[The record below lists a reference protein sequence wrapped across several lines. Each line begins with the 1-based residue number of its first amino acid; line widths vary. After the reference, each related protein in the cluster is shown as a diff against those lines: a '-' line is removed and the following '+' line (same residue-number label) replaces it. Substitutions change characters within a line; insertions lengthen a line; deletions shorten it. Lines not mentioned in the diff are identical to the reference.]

1 MLLITGINFKKTQR
15 LIMVMAVFG
24 SPTREQNMS
33 QTPSNIQR
41 AAVIG
46 AGTMGRGI
54 VMCLANA
61 GVAVQWVDNN
71 PQMLEQALTSVADTY
86 AHSVR
91 QGRIDQAEAD
101 DRIARVTT
109 APDYAA
115 IRDVDLVIEAVYENL
130 ELKQKIFRELDAL
143 LKPEAILASNTSALD
158 IDAIAAVTRRP
169 QQVLGLHFFSPAHIM
184 KLLEIVR
191 GAQTA
196 PAVLEAALALGKRM
210 GKVSIVA
217 GNCPGFIGN
226 RMLRTYTHEA
236 RKMLLEGAFP
246 HQVDAALQGFGF
258 AMGAFRMYDVVGV
271 DLEWR
276 ARQLSGTGQD
286 APQFQVDNRLCEA
299 GRFGQKSGNGYY
311 HYEPG
316 SRQAE
321 HDPQVDALVLQVSE
335 DLGFHRREIG
345 PEEVLERCLLAL
357 VNEGAKILEEGIAG
371 SAHDIDLVYL
381 NGYGFPADKGGPMAW
396 ADQQGLADVHQRLVA
411 LETRQ
416 GDHWRP
422 ARLIGELAAGGK
434 GFADK

>member
-1 MLLITGINFKKTQR
+1 
-15 LIMVMAVFG
+15 
-24 SPTREQNMS
+24 MS
-33 QTPSNIQR
+33 QIDIQR

-71 PQMLEQALTSVADTY
+71 PQMLEQALTAVTETY
-86 AHSVR
+86 AHNVR

-101 DRIARVTT
+101 ARRARISA
-109 APDYAA
+109 AADYPA
-115 IRDVDLVIEAVYENL
+115 IRDVDLVIEAIYENL
-130 ELKQKIFRELDAL
+130 ELKQQIFRELDGL
-143 LKPEAILASNTSALD
+143 LQPRAILASNTSALD

-169 QQVLGLHFFSPAHIM
+169 RQVLGLHFFSPAHIM

-191 GAQTA
+191 GAATA
-196 PAVLEAALALGKRM
+196 PQVLEAALALGEGM
-210 GKVSIVA
+210 GKVSVVS

-226 RMLRTYTHEA
+226 RMLRTYVLEA

-246 HQVDAALQGFGF
+246 YQVDAALQGFGF
-258 AMGAFRMYDVVGV
+258 AMGPFRMYDVVGI

-276 ARQLSGTGQD
+276 ARQLAGKGQE
-286 APQFQVDNRLCEA
+286 AHEVQVDNRLCEA
-299 GRFGQKSGNGYY
+299 GRFGQKSGKGYY

-321 HDPQVDALVLQVSE
+321 HDVQVDALVQEVSE
-335 DLGFHRREIG
+335 GLGYRRRDIG
-345 PEEVLERCLLAL
+345 PEEILERCLLAL

-381 NGYGFPADKGGPMAW
+381 NGYGFPADKGGPMSW
-396 ADQQGLADVHQRLVA
+396 ADRQGLVSIQQGLLRLQA
-411 LETRQ
+411 ES
-416 GDHWRP
+416 GAHWKP
-422 ARLIGELAAGGK
+422 ARLIDELAQAGK
-434 GFADK
+434 GFADHRAIG

>member
-1 MLLITGINFKKTQR
+1 
-15 LIMVMAVFG
+15 
-24 SPTREQNMS
+24 MS
-33 QTPSNIQR
+33 QIEIQR

-71 PQMLEQALTSVADTY
+71 PQMLEQALTAVTETY
-86 AHSVR
+86 AHNVR

-101 DRIARVTT
+101 ARRARVS
-109 APDYAA
+109 AAVDYLA
-115 IRDVDLVIEAVYENL
+115 IRDVDLMIEAVYENL
-130 ELKQKIFRELDAL
+130 ELKQNIFRELDGL
-143 LKPEAILASNTSALD
+143 LQPRAILASNTSALD

-169 QQVLGLHFFSPAHIM
+169 RQVLGLHFFSPAHIM

-191 GAQTA
+191 GAATA
-196 PAVLEAALALGKRM
+196 PQVLEAALALGERM
-210 GKVSIVA
+210 GKVSVVS

-226 RMLRTYTHEA
+226 RMLRTYVLEA

-246 HQVDAALQGFGF
+246 YQVDAALQGFDF
-258 AMGAFRMYDVVGV
+258 AMGPFRMYDVVGI

-276 ARQLSGTGQD
+276 ARQLAGKGQE
-286 APQFQVDNRLCEA
+286 AHEVQVDNRLCEA

-321 HDPQVDALVLQVSE
+321 HDAQVDALVQEVSE
-335 DLGFHRREIG
+335 GLGYRRRDVG
-345 PEEVLERCLLAL
+345 PEEILERCLLAL

-371 SAHDIDLVYL
+371 SAQDIDLVYL
-381 NGYGFPADKGGPMAW
+381 NGYGFPADKGGPMSW
-396 ADQQGLADVHQRLVA
+396 ADRQGLVSIQQGLLRLQA
-411 LETRQ
+411 ES
-416 GDHWRP
+416 GAHWKP
-422 ARLIGELAAGGK
+422 ARLIDELVQAGK
-434 GFADK
+434 GFADHRAIG

>member
-1 MLLITGINFKKTQR
+1 
-15 LIMVMAVFG
+15 
-24 SPTREQNMS
+24 MS
-33 QTPSNIQR
+33 QIDIQR

-71 PQMLEQALTSVADTY
+71 PQMLEQALTAVTETY
-86 AHSVR
+86 AHNVR

-101 DRIARVTT
+101 ARRARVS
-109 APDYAA
+109 AAADYLA

-130 ELKQKIFRELDAL
+130 ELKQKIFRELDGL
-143 LKPEAILASNTSALD
+143 LQPRAILASNTSALD

-169 QQVLGLHFFSPAHIM
+169 RQVLGLHFFSPAHIM

-191 GAQTA
+191 GAATA
-196 PAVLEAALALGKRM
+196 PQVLEAALALGERM
-210 GKVSIVA
+210 GKVSVVS

-226 RMLRTYTHEA
+226 RMLRTYVLEA

-246 HQVDAALQGFGF
+246 YQVDAALQGFGF
-258 AMGAFRMYDVVGV
+258 AMGPFRMYDVVGI

-276 ARQLSGTGQD
+276 ARQLAGKGQE
-286 APQFQVDNRLCEA
+286 AHEVQVDNRLCEA

-321 HDPQVDALVLQVSE
+321 QDVQVDALVQEVSE
-335 DLGFHRREIG
+335 GLGYRRRDVGLEEI
-345 PEEVLERCLLAL
+345 LERCLLAL

-371 SAHDIDLVYL
+371 SAQDIDLVYL
-381 NGYGFPADKGGPMAW
+381 NGYGFPADKGGPMSW
-396 ADQQGLADVHQRLVA
+396 ADRQGLVAIQKDLLRLQA
-411 LETRQ
+411 EL
-416 GDHWRP
+416 GAHWKP
-422 ARLIGELAAGGK
+422 ARLIDELVQAGK
-434 GFADK
+434 GFADHRAIG

>member
-1 MLLITGINFKKTQR
+1 
-15 LIMVMAVFG
+15 
-24 SPTREQNMS
+24 MS
-33 QTPSNIQR
+33 QIEIQR

-71 PQMLEQALTSVADTY
+71 PQMLEQALTAVSETY
-86 AHSVR
+86 AHNVR

-101 DRIARVTT
+101 ARRARVS
-109 APDYAA
+109 AAADYLA

-130 ELKQKIFRELDAL
+130 ELKQKIFRELDGL
-143 LKPEAILASNTSALD
+143 IQPRAILASNTSALD

-169 QQVLGLHFFSPAHIM
+169 RQVLGLHFFSPAHIM

-191 GAQTA
+191 GAATA
-196 PAVLEAALALGKRM
+196 PQVLEAALALGERM
-210 GKVSIVA
+210 GKVSVVS

-226 RMLRTYTHEA
+226 RMLRTYVLEA

-246 HQVDAALQGFGF
+246 YQVDAALQGFGF
-258 AMGAFRMYDVVGV
+258 AMGPFRMYDVVGI

-276 ARQLSGTGQD
+276 ARQLAGKGQE
-286 APQFQVDNRLCEA
+286 AHEVQVDNRLCEA
-299 GRFGQKSGNGYY
+299 GRFGQKSGKGYY

-321 HDPQVDALVLQVSE
+321 HDVQVDALVQQVSE
-335 DLGFHRREIG
+335 GLGYRRRDIG
-345 PEEVLERCLLAL
+345 PEEILERCLLAL

-371 SAHDIDLVYL
+371 SAQDIDLVYL
-381 NGYGFPADKGGPMAW
+381 NGYGFPADKGGPMSW
-396 ADQQGLADVHQRLVA
+396 ADRQGLVSIQQGLLRLQA
-411 LETRQ
+411 EL
-416 GDHWRP
+416 GAHWKP
-422 ARLIGELAAGGK
+422 ARLIDELVQAGK
-434 GFADK
+434 GFADHRAIG

>member
-1 MLLITGINFKKTQR
+1 
-15 LIMVMAVFG
+15 
-24 SPTREQNMS
+24 MS
-33 QTPSNIQR
+33 QIEIQR

-71 PQMLEQALTSVADTY
+71 PQMLEQALTAVTETY
-86 AHSVR
+86 AHNVR

-101 DRIARVTT
+101 ARRARVS
-109 APDYAA
+109 AAVDYLA

-130 ELKQKIFRELDAL
+130 ELKQNIFRELDGL
-143 LKPEAILASNTSALD
+143 LQPRAILASNTSALD

-169 QQVLGLHFFSPAHIM
+169 RQVLGLHFFSPAHIM

-191 GAQTA
+191 GAATA
-196 PAVLEAALALGKRM
+196 PQVLEAALALGERM
-210 GKVSIVA
+210 GKVSVVS

-226 RMLRTYTHEA
+226 RMLRTYVLEA

-246 HQVDAALQGFGF
+246 YQVDAALQGFGF
-258 AMGAFRMYDVVGV
+258 AMGPFRMYDVVGI

-276 ARQLSGTGQD
+276 ARQLAGKGQE
-286 APQFQVDNRLCEA
+286 AHEVQVDNRLCEA

-321 HDPQVDALVLQVSE
+321 HDAQVDVLVQEVSE
-335 DLGFHRREIG
+335 GLGYRRRDVG
-345 PEEVLERCLLAL
+345 PEEILERCLLAL

-371 SAHDIDLVYL
+371 SAQDIDLVYL
-381 NGYGFPADKGGPMAW
+381 NGYGFPADKGGPMSW
-396 ADQQGLADVHQRLVA
+396 ADRQGLVSIQQGLLRLQA
-411 LETRQ
+411 ES
-416 GDHWRP
+416 GAHWKP
-422 ARLIGELAAGGK
+422 ARLIDELVQAGK
-434 GFADK
+434 GFADHRAIG